1 MICTDLPPVIYFVFR
16 MFQILFVAGLSFSS
30 PKFSRAGGPF
40 RWLREFKILQ
50 VVQRQENSYSG
61 NEISQFGYKMHFT
74 LIFTLFQANCPE
86 LSTTLAILKMN
97 ACCLPSQYIFKQAR
111 HSQRLRQ

>member
-1 MICTDLPPVIYFVFR
+1 

-50 VVQRQENSYSG
+50 VVQRQENHYSG
-61 NEISQFGYKMHFT
+61 NEISQIGSKMHFT
-74 LIFTLFQANCPE
+74 LIFTLFSSE
-86 LSTTLAILKMN
+86 LSRTEYHPGDFENK
-97 ACCLPSQYIFKQAR
+97 
-111 HSQRLRQ
+111 RLLLTFTVHFLNRQGTVNG